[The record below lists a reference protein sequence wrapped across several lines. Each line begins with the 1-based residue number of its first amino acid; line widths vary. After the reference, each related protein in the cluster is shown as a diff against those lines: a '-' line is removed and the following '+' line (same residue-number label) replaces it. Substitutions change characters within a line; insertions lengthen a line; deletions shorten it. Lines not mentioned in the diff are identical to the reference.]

1 MEYAEIAEDR
11 GGGTMKSRMHF
22 LNVAMAAMLV
32 FVVLFFSFY
41 IASEASHDC
50 VGEDCPICQQISVCE
65 NVLRNISLGAA
76 VTIGT
81 LMLISIL
88 YRRHVIDNKKFQ
100 ACTLISLKV
109 ELLN

>member
-1 MEYAEIAEDR
+1 
-11 GGGTMKSRMHF
+11 MKSRMHF

-50 VGEDCPICQQISVCE
+50 AGEDCPICQQISVCE